1 MNLPLYSSQK
11 LNLIIWY
18 ILLILHHCYFHIY
31 LKNSCSS
38 SLLCL
43 KFTNFDLSH
52 ETITLLV
59 ISCACYFIKL
69 LVYVDFKFWLQE
81 ETAEENGEER
91 HAANVETEPNVSEIL
106 LPDENP
112 LLSNLPPVKDLV
124 VEEEEQVGNE
134 EEGEVKTKAVDLTRD
149 DALMKVWLLN

>member
-1 MNLPLYSSQK
+1 M
-11 LNLIIWY
+11 
-18 ILLILHHCYFHIY
+18 
-31 LKNSCSS
+31 
-38 SLLCL
+38 
-43 KFTNFDLSH
+43 
-52 ETITLLV
+52 

-91 HAANVETEPNVSEIL
+91 HAANVETEPNVSEIP

-149 DALMKVWLLN
+149 DALMKVWLLNLMRRDRKYPQRMSVARNTDH